1 MKIKDKNIKKSVDN
15 MTREYNKTLTKA
27 IIDMMKLTGCR
38 ADNNFSFGKPII
50 FTSSQASDKHG
61 IKVNSDAIVVNGLY
75 FHEEPYHVPYLMAT
89 YDCEAV
95 LLSID
100 WHPNDYLLIYKAVRK
115 AVLAY

>member
-15 MTREYNKTLTKA
+15 MTREYNRTLTKA
-27 IIDMMKLTGCR
+27 IIDLMKLTGCR
-38 ADNNFSFGKPII
+38 TGNNFSFGKPII
-50 FTSSQASDKHG
+50 FTSAQISGERG
-61 IKVNSDAIVVNGLY
+61 INVNSDAIVINGLMFY
-75 FHEEPYHVPYLMAT
+75 EEPYHVPFLMAT

-95 LLSID
+95 YSSIE